1 MTDTMNTPTVHDITA
16 QLTRER
22 TRAVALVRKLENI
35 GVKPSKRLTAAREAQ
50 AAHSKLLAEKRRD
63 AATVEH
69 EITEAAATANGDAL
83 TDALTRRQSLA
94 GAVDA
99 LNAPAVLARL
109 VQAEVSAAYGAA
121 HDARESVAA
130 YFNRA
135 AEEFV
140 DVHRKHFNAGPLLAH
155 HVLGTDAAGHW
166 GELVD
171 AAERMSLAAAVLDV
185 VDGVEDEAPAHRYGR
200 NLLHP
205 AAADRSPIVGG
216 PSMLRADGDAVRVG
230 ENITAFAGGWEWLG
244 SPEVAPLRPWI
255 DLATA
260 DARPGERVGIAY
272 DPDAERADA
281 ATFAAMAA
289 DHGNVQS
296 TRYDVG
302 TRAGY
307 AAAWW
312 EKRQG

>member
-1 MTDTMNTPTVHDITA
+1 MTDTMNTPTVHDLTA

-22 TRAVALVRKLENI
+22 ARAVALVRKLESI
-35 GVKPSKRLTAAREAQ
+35 GVKPSKRLAAAREAQ

-83 TDALTRRQSLA
+83 TDALARRQSLA

-155 HVLGTDAAGHW
+155 HVLGTTAAGHW

-185 VDGVEDEAPAHRYGR
+185 VDGVEDEAPAYRYGR

-216 PSMLRADGDAVRVG
+216 PSILRADGDVVRVG

-281 ATFAAMAA
+281 NTFAAMAA
-289 DHGNVQS
+289 DHGSVQS
-296 TRYDVG
+296 TRYDVS

-307 AAAWW
+307 AVAWW

>member
-1 MTDTMNTPTVHDITA
+1 MTDTMNTPTVHDLTA

-83 TDALTRRQSLA
+83 TDALARRQSLA

-121 HDARESVAA
+121 HDARADVAA

-185 VDGVEDEAPAHRYGR
+185 VDGVEDEAPAYRYGR

-281 ATFAAMAA
+281 NAFAAMAA
-289 DHGNVQS
+289 DHGSVQS

>member
-1 MTDTMNTPTVHDITA
+1 MNTPTPTVHDLA
-16 QLTRER
+16 ARLTRER
-22 TRAVALVRKLENI
+22 TRAVALVNKLENI
-35 GVKPSKRLTAAREAQ
+35 GVKPSKRLAAAREAQ
-50 AAHSKLLAEKRRD
+50 AAHSRLLADKRRD

-83 TDALTRRQSLA
+83 TDALARRQSLA

-99 LNAPAVLARL
+99 LNSPAVVERL

-121 HDARESVAA
+121 HDAREDVAA

-140 DVHRKHFNAGPLLAH
+140 DVHRKHFSAGPLLAH
-155 HVLGTDAAGHW
+155 HVLGTTAADHW

-171 AAERMSLAAAVLDV
+171 TAERMTLAATVLDI
-185 VDGVEDEAPAHRYGR
+185 VDGVEDEAPAWRYGR

-205 AAADRSPIVGG
+205 AAADRRRIVGG
-216 PSMLRADGDAVRVG
+216 PSMLRADGDLVRVG
-230 ENITAFAGGWEWLG
+230 ENITPFASGWEWLG

-260 DARPGERVGIAY
+260 DARPGERVAIAY
-272 DPDAERADA
+272 DPAAERADA
-281 ATFAAMAA
+281 DAFAAMAA

-296 TRYDVG
+296 SQYDVG

-312 EKRQG
+312 EARQR

>member
-1 MTDTMNTPTVHDITA
+1 MNTPTPTVHDLAA

-22 TRAVALVRKLENI
+22 TRAVALVNKLENI
-35 GVKPSKRLTAAREAQ
+35 GVRPSKRLTAAREAQ
-50 AAHSKLLAEKRRD
+50 AAHGRLLAEKRRD

-83 TDALTRRQSLA
+83 TDALTRRQNLA

-99 LNAPAVLARL
+99 LNSPAVMARL

-140 DVHRKHFNAGPLLAH
+140 DVHREHFGAGPLLAH
-155 HVLGTDAAGHW
+155 HVLGTTAAGHW

-171 AAERMSLAAAVLDV
+171 AAERMTLAATVLDI
-185 VDGVEDEAPAHRYGR
+185 VDGVDDEAPAWRYGR

-281 ATFAAMAA
+281 ATFTAMAA

-296 TRYDVG
+296 TRYDVS

>member
-1 MTDTMNTPTVHDITA
+1 MTDTMNTPTVHDLTA
-16 QLTRER
+16 QLTRGR

-83 TDALTRRQSLA
+83 TDALTRRQNLA

-99 LNAPAVLARL
+99 LNSPAVMARL
-109 VQAEVSAAYGAA
+109 VQAEVSAAYAAA

-171 AAERMSLAAAVLDV
+171 AAERMTLAAAVLDV
-185 VDGVEDEAPAHRYGR
+185 VDGVEDEAPAYRYGR

-260 DARPGERVGIAY
+260 DARPGESVGIAY
-272 DPDAERADA
+272 DPEAERADA
-281 ATFAAMAA
+281 DTFTAMAA

-296 TRYDVG
+296 TRYDVS

>member
-1 MTDTMNTPTVHDITA
+1 MTDTMNTPTVHDLTA

-63 AATVEH
+63 AAAVEH

-83 TDALTRRQSLA
+83 MDALARRQSLA

-121 HDARESVAA
+121 HDARESVTA

-135 AEEFV
+135 ADEFV

-155 HVLGTDAAGHW
+155 HVLGTTAAGHW

-185 VDGVEDEAPAHRYGR
+185 VDGVEDEAPAYRYGR

-281 ATFAAMAA
+281 NAFAAMAA
-289 DHGNVQS
+289 DHGSVQS
-296 TRYDVG
+296 TRYDVS

>member
-1 MTDTMNTPTVHDITA
+1 MTDTMNTPTVHDLTA

-50 AAHSKLLAEKRRD
+50 AAHSRLLAEKRRD

-83 TDALTRRQSLA
+83 TDALARRQSLA

-135 AEEFV
+135 AEEFI
-140 DVHRKHFNAGPLLAH
+140 DVHREHFSAGPLLAH
-155 HVLGTDAAGHW
+155 HVLGTTAAGHW

-260 DARPGERVGIAY
+260 DARPGERVAIAY
-272 DPDAERADA
+272 DPAAERADA

-296 TRYDVG
+296 TRYDVS

-312 EKRQG
+312 QKRQG

>member
-1 MTDTMNTPTVHDITA
+1 MTDTMNTPTVHDLAA

-22 TRAVALVRKLENI
+22 ARAVALVNKLENI
-35 GVKPSKRLTAAREAQ
+35 GVRPSKRLTAARAAQ
-50 AAHSKLLAEKRRD
+50 AAHSRLLAENRRD

-83 TDALTRRQSLA
+83 TDALTRRQNLA

-155 HVLGTDAAGHW
+155 HVLGTTAADHW

-185 VDGVEDEAPAHRYGR
+185 VDGVEDEAPAYRYGR

-216 PSMLRADGDAVRVG
+216 PSMLRADGDLVRVG

-281 ATFAAMAA
+281 NAFAAMAA
-289 DHGNVQS
+289 DHGSVQS
-296 TRYDVG
+296 SQYDVS

-312 EKRQG
+312 TARES

>member
-1 MTDTMNTPTVHDITA
+1 MTDTMNAPTVHDLTA

-22 TRAVALVRKLENI
+22 GRAVALVSKLESI
-35 GVKPSKRLTAAREAQ
+35 GVKAPKRLTDARAAQ
-50 AAHSKLLAEKRRD
+50 AAHSRLLAEKRRD
-63 AATVEH
+63 AAAVEH

-83 TDALTRRQSLA
+83 TDALTRRHNLTA
-94 GAVDA
+94 AVDA
-99 LNAPAVLARL
+99 LNHPDVLARL
-109 VQAEVSAAYGAA
+109 VQAEVSAAYAA
-121 HDARESVAA
+121 AADARETVAA
-130 YFNRA
+130 YFNQA
-135 AEEFV
+135 GEEFV
-140 DVHRKHFNAGPLLAH
+140 DVHRKHFNGGPLLAH
-155 HVLGTDAAGHW
+155 HVLGTAAAGHW
-166 GELVD
+166 GALTD
-171 AAERMSLAAAVLDV
+171 AADRMTRAAAVLDL
-185 VDGVEDEAPAHRYGR
+185 VDGVDDEAPAYRYGR

-205 AAADRSPIVGG
+205 AAADRSPVIGG
-216 PSMLRADGDAVRVG
+216 PSMLRANGDLVRVG
-230 ENITAFAGGWEWLG
+230 EAITAFAAGWEWLG

-260 DARPGERVGIAY
+260 DARPGEHVGIAY
-272 DPDAERADA
+272 DPEAERADA

-296 TRYDVG
+296 TRYDVS

>member
-1 MTDTMNTPTVHDITA
+1 MTDTMNTPTVHDLTA

-50 AAHSKLLAEKRRD
+50 AAHSRLLAEKRRD

-83 TDALTRRQSLA
+83 TDALARRQNLA

-155 HVLGTDAAGHW
+155 HVLGTTAADHW

-185 VDGVEDEAPAHRYGR
+185 VDGVEDEAPAYRYGR

-205 AAADRSPIVGG
+205 TAADHSPIVGG
-216 PSMLRADGDAVRVG
+216 PSMLRADGDLVRVG

>member
-1 MTDTMNTPTVHDITA
+1 MTDTMSTPTVHDLTA

-22 TRAVALVRKLENI
+22 TRAVALVRKLESI

-50 AAHSKLLAEKRRD
+50 AAHSRLLAEKRRD

-83 TDALTRRQSLA
+83 TDALARRQNLA

-140 DVHRKHFNAGPLLAH
+140 DVHRKHFQAGPLLAH
-155 HVLGTDAAGHW
+155 HVLGTTAAGHW

-185 VDGVEDEAPAHRYGR
+185 VDGVEDEAPAYRYGR

-205 AAADRSPIVGG
+205 AAADHSPIVGG

-272 DPDAERADA
+272 APAAERADA
-281 ATFAAMAA
+281 NAFAAMAA
-289 DHGNVQS
+289 DHGSVQS
-296 TRYDVG
+296 TRYDVS

-312 EKRQG
+312 TARES

>member
-1 MTDTMNTPTVHDITA
+1 MNTPTPAPTVHDLAA

-50 AAHSKLLAEKRRD
+50 AAHSRLLAETRRD
-63 AATVEH
+63 AAAVEH

-83 TDALTRRQSLA
+83 TDALARRQNLA
-94 GAVDA
+94 AAVDA
-99 LNAPAVLARL
+99 LNSPDVIARL

-140 DVHRKHFNAGPLLAH
+140 NVHREHFNAGPLLAH
-155 HVLGTDAAGHW
+155 HVLGTAAAGRW
-166 GELVD
+166 GELTD
-171 AAERMSLAAAVLDV
+171 AAERMSLAAAVLDL
-185 VDGVEDEAPAHRYGR
+185 VDGVEDEAPASRYGR

-205 AAADRSPIVGG
+205 AAADHSPIMGG
-216 PSMLRADGDAVRVG
+216 PSMLRADGDLVRVG

-272 DPDAERADA
+272 DPAAERADA
-281 ATFAAMAA
+281 TIWAAMAA

-296 TRYDVG
+296 SQYDVN

-312 EKRQG
+312 QKRQG

>member
-1 MTDTMNTPTVHDITA
+1 MTDTMTTPTVHDLAA

-22 TRAVALVRKLENI
+22 ARAVALVNKLENI

-83 TDALTRRQSLA
+83 TDALARRQNLA

-140 DVHRKHFNAGPLLAH
+140 DVHRKHFGGGPLLAH
-155 HVLGTDAAGHW
+155 HVLGTTAADHW

-185 VDGVEDEAPAHRYGR
+185 VDGVEDEAPASRYGR

-205 AAADRSPIVGG
+205 AAADHSPIVGG

-260 DARPGERVGIAY
+260 DARPGERVAIAY

-296 TRYDVG
+296 TRYDVS

-312 EKRQG
+312 QKRQG

>member
-1 MTDTMNTPTVHDITA
+1 MTTPMTTPTVHDLAA

-22 TRAVALVRKLENI
+22 ARAVALVSKLESI
-35 GVKPSKRLTAAREAQ
+35 GVKAPKRLTDARAAQ
-50 AAHSKLLAEKRRD
+50 AAHSRLLAEKRRD

-83 TDALTRRQSLA
+83 TDALTRRQNLA

-99 LNAPAVLARL
+99 LNAPAVIARL
-109 VQAEVSAAYGAA
+109 VQAEVSAAHGAA
-121 HDARESVAA
+121 HDARETVAA

-135 AEEFV
+135 GEEFV
-140 DVHRKHFNAGPLLAH
+140 DVHRKHFNGGPLLAH
-155 HVLGTDAAGHW
+155 HVLGTAAAGHW
-166 GELVD
+166 GALTD
-171 AAERMSLAAAVLDV
+171 AAERMSLAAAVLDT

-205 AAADRSPIVGG
+205 AAADRSPVVGG
-216 PSMLRADGDAVRVG
+216 PSMLRADGDLVRVG
-230 ENITAFAGGWEWLG
+230 EAITAFASGWEWLG

-260 DARPGERVGIAY
+260 DARPGERVAIAY

-281 ATFAAMAA
+281 DAFADMAA
-289 DHGNVQS
+289 DHGSVQS
-296 TRYDVG
+296 TRHNVG

-307 AAAWW
+307 ATAWW
-312 EKRQG
+312 EQRQG